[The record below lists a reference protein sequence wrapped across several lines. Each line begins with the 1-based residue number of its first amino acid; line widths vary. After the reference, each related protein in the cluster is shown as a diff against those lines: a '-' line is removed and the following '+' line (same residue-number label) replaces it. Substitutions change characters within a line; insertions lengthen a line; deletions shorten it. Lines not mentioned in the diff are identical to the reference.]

1 MRVRSFN
8 AATMT
13 DAMAQVR
20 AALGPDAIIVSTH
33 RSRRGRGVQI
43 TAAIDEPEADRDL
56 SASLAK
62 TDTSDAPGKPSPLHD
77 MLDYHGVPVRLRSR
91 LIACAGEMPTKDP
104 TAALAGALDNYFSFA
119 NRADPATRPV
129 MLVGPPGVGKT
140 LCVAKLAARA
150 VLQGGAV
157 TVATT
162 DTVRAGA
169 IAQLEAYTSL
179 LEQPLMLADSP
190 GELRRAAK
198 AQDDTSLV
206 VDSPGTNPFDGSEM
220 SDLAAFI
227 TTAKVEPIL
236 VLTASAD
243 PAEAAE
249 TAEQFARIG
258 CRKLI
263 ITRLD
268 AARRIGAILSAALA
282 GDLAFTEVSITPS
295 VVQGLRPLN
304 PMSLSRV
311 LTQDPQASADP
322 QKFGVNET

>member
-13 DAMAQVR
+13 EAMAQVR

-43 TAAIDEPEADRDL
+43 TAALDEPQADRDL
-56 SASLAK
+56 SASLAR
-62 TDTSDAPGKPSPLHD
+62 TDEPETATEANPLHD
-77 MLDYHGVPVRLRSR
+77 MLDYHGVPVRLRTR
-91 LIACAGEMPTKDP
+91 LIACAGDMPTPDP
-104 TAALAGALDNYFSFA
+104 TTALAGALDSYFSFA
-119 NRADPATRPV
+119 NRADPTAAPV

-140 LCVAKLAARA
+140 VCVAKLAARS
-150 VLQGGAV
+150 VLQGGGVA
-157 TVATT
+157 VATT

-179 LEQPLMLADSP
+179 LEQPLLMADSP
-190 GELRRAAK
+190 GELRRAVAAK
-198 AQDDTSLV
+198 ADSSLV
-206 VDSPGTNPFDGSEM
+206 VDSPGTNPFDDQEM
-220 SDLAAFI
+220 SDLAAFVK
-227 TTAKVEPIL
+227 TAKVEPVL

-258 CRKLI
+258 CRRLI
-263 ITRLD
+263 VTRLD
-268 AARRIGAILSAALA
+268 AARRIGAMLTAALA
-282 GDLAFTEVSITPS
+282 GDLAFTEVSITAS
-295 VVQGLRPLN
+295 VAQGLRPLN

-311 LTQDPQASADP
+311 LTRDPQASADP
-322 QKFGVNET
+322 QEFGANET